1 LSAGISLFYLFW
13 VTIHVI
19 DFFIQSL
26 VYYLL
31 VMFETSTR
39 LLLCMDWRR
48 GVYLL
53 AFSAGCVW
61 LENKLKK
68 NLKLFQT
75 IRNKKWIQIAGC
87 VVATGLMIY
96 FQRIYILLVSDRYLT
111 FWTLFLLLVV
121 MVIVGGAIWMQKVRV
136 EERERVQQVK
146 LQLLE
151 TNYEQATR
159 MYKEKA
165 SLLHDE
171 KHHINAI
178 YELLSQG
185 EIDRAIQYTEDMTR
199 ELNRSGTRIWSNNVM
214 LDLILNA
221 KRQEAELKQIDVDI
235 KFDDMS
241 NLVVDDVDLC
251 ALISNILD
259 NAIEANQKL
268 DDADKRWIKFY
279 GERKGDIWIINSSNP
294 ISDPVLMKDGRL
306 MTSKSDRHAHGYGIE
321 SMRRVLDK
329 YFGDMNI
336 VIEEDKFVLTL
347 YMTAFK

>member
-1 LSAGISLFYLFW
+1 
-13 VTIHVI
+13 
-19 DFFIQSL
+19 

-159 MYKEKA
+159 MYKEQA